1 MSARETVEQWL
12 SRFNAGDAE
21 GIAAPYAQDA
31 VNDQIPLQPVVGR
44 TAIAEFHRETFLR

>member
-21 GIAAPYAQDA
+21 GIAALYARDA

-44 TAIAEFHRETFLR
+44 TAIADPSERS

>member
-21 GIAAPYAQDA
+21 GIAALYARDA
-31 VNDQIPLQPVVGR
+31 INDQVPLQPVVGR
-44 TAIAEFHRETFLR
+44 TAIAESTGKHS